1 MPIRTNNWDVET
13 CRNKLE
19 KVSND
24 AWKQN
29 YDIPTAR
36 AKSD

>member
-1 MPIRTNNWDVET
+1 MPIGTNSYDVET

-24 AWKQN
+24 AWKQK
-29 YDIPTAR
+29 YDIPTTR